1 MKKEISAIS
10 GRAVTAVLGLA
21 AMLVTAL
28 LAISAAQA
36 QTFTTVY
43 MFNGGTD
50 GSTPLAGLVRDS
62 KGTLYGTTKY
72 GGNSSCTSGGCGTV
86 FKVNPITS
94 KYAVLHRFGGLKDGG
109 FPIAALVREASTGNL
124 YGVTPTGGGA
134 LFRLDSRNRF
144 TTLHK
149 FGSKKRDGLNPQ
161 GGLFLDPLN
170 HSLWGTT
177 RDGGK
182 GLGTIFQINESGQ
195 ELSLYSFTGKPN
207 GALPECT
214 LLNVRGVFY
223 GTTLIGGTNNNGT
236 VFSGSGNVVY
246 SFNNSEFQGPYPSLA
261 LGGPANNPVGTTPT
275 GGDFGQGT
283 VYTFDSTG
291 QFRVLYSFQRS
302 GDGQNPGAAVVAD
315 KAGNVYGTTNNG
327 GNSGVGIVFKVD
339 RNAKETVLHNFTGF
353 SDGACPCANLILDPK
368 GNLYGTASTGGNLS
382 CGTTG
387 CGTVFEITP

>member
-1 MKKEISAIS
+1 VKKEISAIH
-10 GRAVTAVLGLA
+10 RRTLTAALGLK
-21 AMLVTAL
+21 
-28 LAISAAQA
+28 LAFATSLSATSAAQG
-36 QTFTTVY
+36 QTFTTLY

-50 GSTPLAGLVRDS
+50 GSTPMAGLVRDS
-62 KGTLYGTTKY
+62 KGNLYGTTKY
-72 GGNSSCTSGGCGTV
+72 GGDTSCTSGGCGTV
-86 FKVNPITS
+86 FKLNPITS
-94 KYAVLHRFGGLKDGG
+94 KYAVLHRFGGVKDGG
-109 FPIAALVREASTGNL
+109 LPTAALVRQSSTGTL
-124 YGVTPTGGGA
+124 YGLTPSGGGA

-149 FGSKKRDGLNPQ
+149 FGSKKGDGYNPQ

-177 RDGGK
+177 HDGGL
-182 GLGTIFQINESGQ
+182 GLGTIFEINESGK
-195 ELSLYSFTGKPN
+195 ELSLYSFTGQPN
-207 GALPECT
+207 GALPQCT

-223 GTTLIGGTNNNGT
+223 GTTLIGGAYNNGT

-246 SFNNSEFQGPYPSLA
+246 SFNSSEFQGPYSSLG
-261 LGGPANNPVGTTPT
+261 LGGPADNPVGTTPT

-283 VYTFDSTG
+283 VYTFDSSG
-291 QFRVLYSFQRS
+291 AFRLLYSFKPS
-302 GDGQNPGAAVVAD
+302 GDGKNPGAAVVTD

-327 GNSGVGIVFKVD
+327 GTSSVGIVYKVD
-339 RNAKETVLHNFTGF
+339 KTGTETVLHNFTGF
-353 SDGACPCANLILDPK
+353 SDGACPCANLILDSK